1 MKEKTLGGAGD
12 DGDEVEPKTA
22 VEGGIGETGFAA
34 GRRESKIP
42 RSSATRAMI
51 REGSWVVLRILVD
64 LFEEGEDE
72 EQMQGRR
79 VYSAKVVHRH
89 PVEISR
95 ETASQYCSAATLL
108 RSPLK

>member
-1 MKEKTLGGAGD
+1 
-12 DGDEVEPKTA
+12 
-22 VEGGIGETGFAA
+22 
-34 GRRESKIP
+34 
-42 RSSATRAMI
+42 MI